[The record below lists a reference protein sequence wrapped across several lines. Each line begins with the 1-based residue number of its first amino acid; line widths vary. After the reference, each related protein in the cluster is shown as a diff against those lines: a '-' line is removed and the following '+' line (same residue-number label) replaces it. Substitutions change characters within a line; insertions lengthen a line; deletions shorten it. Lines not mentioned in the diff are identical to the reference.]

1 MKRNFDELIKKMDI
15 DTTTPHG
22 KLMLGIIQAVIE
34 FESSLAKEFESSLA
48 KLRTSEVIEDQKKI
62 SEKLKKEAR
71 E

>member
-1 MKRNFDELIKKMDI
+1 MKRNFDELIKKMEI

-22 KLMLGIIQAVIE
+22 KLMLGILRAIT
-34 FESSLAKEFESSLA
+34 EFESSLA